1 MNTRLME
8 YVLAVAAEGS
18 QQKAARK
25 LSVSQP
31 ALSQQLKKLEAELD
45 MPLFEQRDRQL
56 CLTDAGKI
64 YVNGAQSV
72 LSIYRQALQDI
83 ESISAKQKSEIHL
96 VYNNSLLSDIPA
108 VLSRFIAAHPELFVR
123 CSNGTAAEAREY
135 LLNGIADLAILSTT
149 ELESSLLNFILLKS
163 TELRLFLPFGHPCAR
178 QFQQNGIDLRALQQD
193 FFVMGQHGTLL
204 YQLTLQHFNA
214 HQFQPRILCE
224 LNGLSTV
231 ASMVANRQGIAV
243 LPAEFRDTKRF
254 LDFPLDPP
262 VSFHIAAAYRKN
274 TYFSDSLRALI
285 LCLLEHYDR

>member
-1 MNTRLME
+1 MNTHLME

-31 ALSQQLKKLEAELD
+31 ALSQQLKKLEAELEL
-45 MPLFEQRDRQL
+45 PLFERWDRRL

-72 LSIYRQALQDI
+72 LSIYRQALADI
-83 ESISAKQKSEIHL
+83 EKLSAQQKNEIRL
-96 VYNNSLLSDIPA
+96 VYNNGLLADIPA
-108 VLSRFIAAHPELFVR
+108 LLSRFIDKHPELFVR
-123 CSNGTAAEAREY
+123 SSNGTAAEAREY
-135 LLNGIADLAILSTT
+135 LLNGMADLAILSTT
-149 ELESSLLNFILLKS
+149 ELESSLLNFILLKNS
-163 TELRLFLPFGHPCAR
+163 ELHLFLPFGHPCAR
-178 QFQQNGIDLRALQQD
+178 QFQQKGIDLQALQQD
-193 FFVMGQHGTLL
+193 FFIMGQHGTML
-204 YQLTLQHFNA
+204 YQLTQQYFNM

-224 LNGLSTV
+224 LSGLSTV

-243 LPAEFRDTKRF
+243 LPAEFHDPKHF

-274 TYFSDSLRALI
+274 AYFSDSLRALI
-285 LCLLEHYDR
+285 LCLLEHYDN